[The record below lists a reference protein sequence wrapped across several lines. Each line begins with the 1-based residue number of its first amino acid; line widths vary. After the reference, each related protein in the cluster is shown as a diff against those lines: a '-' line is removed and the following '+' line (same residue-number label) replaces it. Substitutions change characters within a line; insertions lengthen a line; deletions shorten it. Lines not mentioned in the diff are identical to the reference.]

1 MRGKLALSYAPVNG
15 LKQGLWKGVAL
26 FKFLGV
32 ALYGKRR
39 QYAGGAWA
47 AGCKGHD
54 LFSAAAVLNCCLRI
68 LDVIPTS
75 YKLAGRQPAS
85 IGRLRA
91 GRPETRVN
99 SGLADRLPGTP
110 RKHWAGGQVLRRRP
124 FYAGFGAGVMAG
136 L

>member
-15 LKQGLWKGVAL
+15 LKQGLWKDVAL
-26 FKFLGV
+26 FKFLGL

-39 QYAGGAWA
+39 QCAGGAWA

-75 YKLAGRQPAS
+75 YKLAAAS
-85 IGRLRA
+85 P
-91 GRPETRVN
+91 RP
-99 SGLADRLPGTP
+99 
-110 RKHWAGGQVLRRRP
+110 
-124 FYAGFGAGVMAG
+124 
-136 L
+136 